1 MNAAARSYLFVPG
14 DRPERFPKAWSSGAD
29 AVILDLEDGV
39 SADRKSFAREA
50 VSAWLSAEHPVY
62 VRVNGSRTE
71 WFATDLAVVARPG
84 VRGVMLPKAETPD
97 QVEAVARALPGSM
110 GVIPLLETVAG
121 IIDVRVLAGAPR
133 VERLAFGSVDFQ
145 LDAGIQGDGDELLYA
160 RSRMV
165 LASRQAGIVPP
176 LDGVTTDLD
185 NPERLTADV
194 DRARRLGFGGKLC
207 VHPRQVV
214 AVNRGF
220 LPADREIAWS
230 RRVIEAVRKTG
241 TGAIRLD
248 GELVDRPVIQRA
260 ESILER
266 AQGKQGGEGAR

>member
-1 MNAAARSYLFVPG
+1 MNAAVRSFLFVPG

-71 WFATDLAVVARPG
+71 GFAADLAVLARPG

-97 QVEAVARALPGSM
+97 QVEAVARALPGLT
-110 GVIPLLETVAG
+110 GVIPLLETVTG
-121 IIDVRVLAGAPR
+121 IIDARILAGAPR

-160 RSRMV
+160 RSRIV
-165 LASRQAGIVPP
+165 LASRAAGIFPP
-176 LDGVTTDLD
+176 VDGVSTDLD
-185 NPERLTADV
+185 NPERLDLDV

-207 VHPRQVV
+207 VHPRQV
-214 AVNRGF
+214 ASVNRGF
-220 LPADREIAWS
+220 LPTEREIAWA
-230 RRVIEAVRKTG
+230 RKVIEAARNAG
-241 TGAIRLD
+241 AGAIRLD
-248 GELVDRPVIQRA
+248 GELVDRPVVRRA
-260 ESILER
+260 EAILER
-266 AQGKQGGEGAR
+266 AQRQQGGEGVR